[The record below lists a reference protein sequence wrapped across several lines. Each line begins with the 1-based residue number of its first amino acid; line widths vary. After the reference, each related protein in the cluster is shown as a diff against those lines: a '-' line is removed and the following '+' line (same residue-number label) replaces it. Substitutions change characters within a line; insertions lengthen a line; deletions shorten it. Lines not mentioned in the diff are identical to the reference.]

1 MNVHTEKK
9 TDQALKN
16 FSNHEY
22 PLWFVTLFTK

>member
-1 MNVHTEKK
+1 MCIQKKKK

>member
-1 MNVHTEKK
+1 MCIQKKK